1 MANEVWKI
9 MVACWNKDPTKR
21 PRLGPIHECIEN
33 IRLNYEPPTISS
45 PEECDE
51 VEEIVFPSFR
61 VIDYDSDLDDSD
73 DWNTRRGRSR
83 ILFFEV

>member
-1 MANEVWKI
+1 
-9 MVACWNKDPTKR
+9 MVACWNKDSTKR

-45 PEECDE
+45 TEECDE
-51 VEEIVFPSFR
+51 VDEIVFPSFR